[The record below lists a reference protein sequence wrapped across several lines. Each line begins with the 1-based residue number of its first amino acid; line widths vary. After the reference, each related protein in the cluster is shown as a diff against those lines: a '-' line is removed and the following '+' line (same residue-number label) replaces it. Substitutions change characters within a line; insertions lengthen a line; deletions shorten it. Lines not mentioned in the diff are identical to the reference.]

1 MDMGQ
6 RFAVSGNNRGW
17 LLFGTAGYGWGQ
29 VNAGQTPCALTVFG
43 GFSCNETVRSG
54 WVVGGGVEK
63 MFARNWS
70 VKVEYLH
77 YDFGNSIN
85 YQPATIAGGN
95 RVYVLER
102 GDMVRAG
109 MNYHFNWAAP
119 VVAKY

>member
-1 MDMGQ
+1 L
-6 RFAVSGNNRGW
+6 R
-17 LLFGTAGYGWGQ
+17 
-29 VNAGQTPCALTVFG
+29 
-43 GFSCNETVRSG
+43 CNETVRSG

-77 YDFGNSIN
+77 CDFGNSIN

-109 MNYHFNWAAP
+109 VNYHLNWAAP